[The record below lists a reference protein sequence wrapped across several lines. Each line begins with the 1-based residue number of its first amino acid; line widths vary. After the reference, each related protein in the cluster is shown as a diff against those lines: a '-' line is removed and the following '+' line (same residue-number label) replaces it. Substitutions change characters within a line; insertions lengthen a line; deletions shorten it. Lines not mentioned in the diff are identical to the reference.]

1 MRAFLTSNGG
11 RLSGGFGGFGGGG
24 FGGFG
29 GGGFGGFGGGG
40 FGGFGGGGFGGG
52 TRSSSSFFCSTTSPC
67 ISPSSLDP
75 SSESSSVDDSGFG
88 SFALFTARAT
98 PSTPLKRDFVG
109 GAPGGGLGALG
120 GGGFGGGTTLD
131 FFAPVDVFT
140 AFAPLFAFVD
150 ASTTNDAPALAVAGA
165 GGGCGNLLAAPLV
178 ASTVAN
184 APARVATGAIGG
196 GGCTVGIKNCRSDVF
211 IVNGGGG
218 GGRRAS
224 LVLV

>member
-29 GGGFGGFGGGG
+29 GGGFGG
-40 FGGFGGGGFGGG
+40 G
-52 TRSSSSFFCSTTSPC
+52 TRSSSSFFRSTTSPC
-67 ISPSSLDP
+67 ISPSSLSS

-88 SFALFTARAT
+88 SFTLFTVRT
-98 PSTPLKRDFVG
+98 SPSTLFERVFVG

-120 GGGFGGGTTLD
+120 GGGFGGGTSLD
-131 FFAPVDVFT
+131 FLAPIDDFT
-140 AFAPLFAFVD
+140 TFAFFDVLT
-150 ASTTNDAPALAVAGA
+150 ANGAPALAVAAAAAA
-165 GGGCGNLLAAPLV
+165 GGGGGGTILAAFV

-184 APARVATGAIGG
+184 TPSRVAAGAIGG
-196 GGCTVGIKNCRSDVF
+196 GGGTVGIKNCRSDVF

-218 GGRRAS
+218 GGRAPLE
-224 LVLV
+224 LV